1 MDNRTWP
8 FDQHRRGYAAV
19 RSDPV
24 PGSGCEEGIDVTE
37 GRFAGKVVIVTGAG
51 SGIGAA
57 TAHRFGREGATV
69 VVTGRTRDKLEQTV
83 TDAPEGGTYVT
94 RTVDTSD
101 EQAVTELVEEVAR
114 EYGRLDTLVNN
125 AAVAR
130 PGTVED
136 VDAATWREV
145 MATDVDGVF
154 YASRAALPHLR
165 QAGGSIVNVG
175 SVSGLGGDWGMAA
188 YNAAKGAVVNLTNAM
203 ALDHGGEGVRV
214 NAVHPSLTATEMS
227 EGIREDEENL
237 AAFRRRIPLQRPAEP
252 AEVADV
258 IAFLASHDARFVNGA
273 HIPVDG
279 GLGASNGQPH
289 MA

>member
-1 MDNRTWP
+1 MT
-8 FDQHRRGYAAV
+8 Q
-19 RSDPV
+19 
-24 PGSGCEEGIDVTE
+24 

-69 VVTGRTRDKLEQTV
+69 VVTGRTREKLEKTV
-83 TDAPEGGTYVT
+83 ADAPEGGTYVT
-94 RTVDTSD
+94 WTVDTSD
-101 EQAVTELVEEVAR
+101 EQAVSDLVDGVAR

-165 QAGGSIVNVG
+165 EVGGSIVNVG

-203 ALDHGGEGVRV
+203 ALDHGAEGVRV

-227 EGIREDEENL
+227 EGIRSDDSNL
-237 AAFRRRIPLQRPAEP
+237 EAFRARIPMGRPAEP

-258 IAFLASHDARFVNGA
+258 IAFLASHDARFVTGA

-279 GLGASNGQPH
+279 GLGASNGQPN
-289 MA
+289 MS

>member
-1 MDNRTWP
+1 M
-8 FDQHRRGYAAV
+8 A
-19 RSDPV
+19 
-24 PGSGCEEGIDVTE
+24 E
-37 GRFAGKVVIVTGAG
+37 GRSTGKVVIVTGGG

-57 TAHRFGREGATV
+57 TAHRFGAEGATV
-69 VVTGRTRDKLEQTV
+69 VVTGRTQEKLDKV
-83 TDAPEGGTYVT
+83 VADAPAGSTLVAK
-94 RTVDTSD
+94 VADTSD
-101 EQAVTELVEEVAR
+101 EQAVSQLVADVVA
-114 EYGRLDTLVNN
+114 EHGRLDTLVNN
-125 AAVAR
+125 AAVNE
-130 PGTVED
+130 PGTVAELD
-136 VDAATWREV
+136 TDAWRRI

-154 YASRAALPHLR
+154 FASRAALPALR
-165 QAGGSIVNVG
+165 EAGGSIVNVG

-227 EGIREDEENL
+227 EGVRDDDG
-237 AAFRRRIPLQRPAEP
+237 AMASFRQRPMGRAAEP

-279 GLGASNGQPH
+279 GLGASNGQPN
-289 MA
+289 MT